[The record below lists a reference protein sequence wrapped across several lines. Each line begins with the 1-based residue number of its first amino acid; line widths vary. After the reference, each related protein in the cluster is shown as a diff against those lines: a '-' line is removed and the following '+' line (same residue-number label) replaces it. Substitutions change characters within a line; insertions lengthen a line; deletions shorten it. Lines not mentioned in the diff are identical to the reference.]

1 MKKKSVNI
9 VTLGCSKNLVD
20 SEKILGQFDN
30 ERFDLFHDLD
40 KPTDIVIINTCGFI
54 NDAKQESIDTILQFV
69 EAKKHGDIESLIVC
83 GCLSQRY
90 KEELAKEIEYVD
102 AWFGVEENEGL
113 FKFLNQ
119 DYEDSS
125 LIRKVTTPSHYAYL
139 KISEGCDRFCS
150 FCAIP
155 FIRGPYKSLPI
166 ESLVNEA
173 KLLAEKGV
181 KELLL
186 VAQDLNLYGLD
197 LYGEMQLG
205 NLLNELSKI
214 KGIEW
219 IRLHYAYP
227 HNFPA
232 DVVSIMANNPKVC
245 KYLDIPIQ
253 HINSTILSSMKR
265 GHGRKETTELVDNL
279 RKQIPDIVIRTTLL
293 VGYPG
298 ETKEMFEELLDF
310 VKEYKFERLGVFTY
324 SPEEGTT
331 AFSLKDSI
339 PEKAKQLRADKLMKV
354 QQEISLELNHLKI
367 GKIFNVLIDREEEQY
382 FVGRT
387 EYDSPEIDNEVL
399 IKKSKK
405 LIIGSFYDVKITDAA
420 EFELFGE
427 INN

>member
-20 SEKILGQFDN
+20 SEKILGQLDN

-40 KPTDIVIINTCGFI
+40 KPTDVVIINTCGFI

-69 EAKKHGDIESLIVC
+69 EAKKHGDIENVIVC

-125 LIRKVTTPSHYAYL
+125 VIRKVTTPSHYAYL

-173 KLLAEKGV
+173 TLLAEKGV

-197 LYGEMQLG
+197 LYGEMKLG

-227 HNFPA
+227 HNFPD

-253 HINSTILSSMKR
+253 HINSNILSSMKR

-279 RKQIPDIVIRTTLL
+279 RKQIPDISIRTTLL

-339 PEKAKQLRADKLMKV
+339 PEKTKQLRADKLMKV

-367 GKIFNVLIDREEEQY
+367 GKIFNVLVDREEEQY

-399 IKKSKK
+399 IKKNKK
-405 LIIGSFYDVKITDAA
+405 LIIGNFYDVKITDAA

-427 INN
+427 IKN

>member
-20 SEKILGQFDN
+20 SEKILGQLDN

-40 KPTDIVIINTCGFI
+40 KPTDVVIINTCGFI

-69 EAKKHGDIESLIVC
+69 EAKKHGDIENVIVC

-125 LIRKVTTPSHYAYL
+125 VIRKVTTPSHYAYL

-155 FIRGPYKSLPI
+155 FIRGAYKSLPI

-173 KLLAEKGV
+173 TLLAEKGV

-197 LYGEMQLG
+197 LYGEMKLG

-227 HNFPA
+227 HNFPD

-253 HINSTILSSMKR
+253 HINSNILSSMKR

-279 RKQIPDIVIRTTLL
+279 RKQIPDIAIRTTLL

-339 PEKAKQLRADKLMKV
+339 PEKTKQLRADKLMKV

-367 GKIFNVLIDREEEQY
+367 GKIFNVLVDREEEQY

-399 IKKSKK
+399 IKKNKK
-405 LIIGSFYDVKITDAA
+405 LIIGNFYDVKITDAA

-427 INN
+427 IKN